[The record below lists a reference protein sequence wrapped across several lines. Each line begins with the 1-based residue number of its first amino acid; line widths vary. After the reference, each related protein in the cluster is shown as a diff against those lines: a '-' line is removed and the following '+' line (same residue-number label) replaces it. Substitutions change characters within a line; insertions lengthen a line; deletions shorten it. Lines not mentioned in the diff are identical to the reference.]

1 MFKQIPLLGELCV
14 MGKTHSEGTEHN
26 IYWNLGD
33 KVGNPF
39 EDSIYNVLVA
49 EFKPFLY
56 KDMKI
61 KQTPRKCDEGR
72 DIIIEFSCQTINLFG
87 ISFSKVEKG
96 IATIYIECKSTN
108 SCKSLRRE
116 KFFTSIDK
124 GSKKDIDF
132 YVLLTNSKIIPIDY
146 YDAEEL
152 LAGRGKNGIKF
163 ILIDQYLIAQ
173 YLKNKNHDLG
183 IIPSYEGEDTFY
195 LQYQVYTDELDDNK
209 YDIYFNFRNYDTNAR
224 NYTIDLLTDA
234 NWDTEEKS
242 FSFSIDSNCA
252 CSKKIS
258 LICECEN
265 EYKDLIF
272 KINSSQTETFINIKG
287 INLTANYTP
296 PFTGKYHQKILSSI
310 YDNILKL
317 NENRLFCLWGEA
329 GIGKSRIIYE
339 LRKKLTEGYHDI
351 YVESLVRNKSSTLA
365 KIWNFLIKKKYISDD
380 MENQCPQKLNDIII
394 NCNSQCRVAIII
406 IDDFHNSSPE
416 FIDQIKNL
424 YHHNKPVIF
433 ILCGRTDYTAG
444 NTAYYSFVQWTFD
457 NLKEQQWVFEVK
469 PLKSNETKNWI
480 RTMVKDLPQE
490 ALNTICQLSNN
501 NPLYVIQ
508 FIEYLLDEKIASVV
522 NKNTVR
528 IMDFGKLQAH
538 DYLPIDIEDI
548 YQKRINYLLSVSKEN
563 KTNYLRYL
571 FVLILFNGQLTIK
584 QTELNFDQDETI
596 VSFLLKRGFISRQK
610 NKYIF
615 YHESLKIYV
624 QRLLME
630 NEHYKI
636 NLSNYMFSLSQKTLS
651 GLSQYTKGRLY
662 LWHNDLDKAIELFA
676 PIIDLLRNI
685 NNISNLNIDFS
696 LYEYFDDILQIF
708 KNNDKYHELAKQTIK
723 GKIYTTL
730 HHYIPI
736 NAAIECDKCISYI
749 NSSPIL
755 KEDKEFLF
763 TLSTQKAHALLNS
776 GMNLEGELVLK
787 ELQAK
792 WLVSPNAMDYKAV
805 FDMLDRLCAVYIK
818 FNCYDIA
825 CDYNELELRM
835 SNGDN
840 ALSVLAYRT
849 RSKMFYLNNAKKS
862 EESLDKVDEILKSDI
877 SPRIQLNNNIYRAI
891 VDLTYNIKN
900 SYDEIIERIEDLTEI
915 AAEQNLNRSNIQ
927 SNMVLA
933 AAYLKR
939 GTFEDLKIA
948 KLKTKKAIDYSVRF
962 GIPSY
967 LWQLYNLLAIIDT
980 KLKNN
985 SNAIQKNFE
994 TAFDILNRQN
1004 LLYIGRQNLCYSNSL
1019 VISNFGF
1026 FLRRNAF
1033 QKNFNSKLSL
1043 VTYCESNVQV
1053 GTITNKRLT
1062 ENELT
1067 KCYEKA
1073 QQKELLFFSS
1083 NSEKLLRDDET
1094 GYFIALT

>member
-1 MFKQIPLLGELCV
+1 MPMLGELCV

-26 IYWNLGD
+26 VYWTLGD

-39 EDSIYNVLVA
+39 EDSIYNVLLT
-49 EFKPFLY
+49 ELKPFLY
-56 KDMKI
+56 KGMKI
-61 KQTPRKCDEGR
+61 KQTPRKCDGGK

-87 ISFSKVEKG
+87 ISFSKVEKET
-96 IATIYIECKSTN
+96 ATIYIECKSTN
-108 SCKSLRRE
+108 SCKPLRRE
-116 KFFTSIDK
+116 KFMTSIDK

-152 LAGRGKNGIKF
+152 LASRGNNGIKF
-163 ILIDQYLIAQ
+163 VLIDQYLVAQ
-173 YLKNKNHDLG
+173 YLKDKDHDLG

-209 YDIYFNFRNYDTNAR
+209 YDIYFNFRNYDTSAR

-258 LICECEN
+258 LICEYEN

-272 KINSSQTETFINIKG
+272 KINSEQTETFINIKG

-296 PFTGKYHQKILSSI
+296 PFTGKSYQKILSSI

-317 NENRLFCLWGEA
+317 NGNRLFCLWGEA
-329 GIGKSRIIYE
+329 GIGKTRIIYE
-339 LRKKLTEGYHDI
+339 LRKKLIEGYHDI
-351 YVESLVRNKSSTLA
+351 YVESLVRNNSSTIT
-365 KIWNFLIKKKYISDD
+365 KIWNFLVKKKYISND
-380 MENQCPQKLNDIII
+380 MANQCPHKLNDIIL
-394 NCNSQCRVAIII
+394 NCNNQSRVAIII

-416 FIDQIKNL
+416 LIEQIKNL
-424 YHHNKPVIF
+424 YRHNKPVIL

-480 RTMVKDLPQE
+480 RTMIKDLPQE
-490 ALNTICQLSNN
+490 VSKTICRLSNN
-501 NPLYVIQ
+501 NPLYIIQ

-522 NKNTVR
+522 NKTTVR
-528 IMDFGKLQAH
+528 IMDFGKFQAH
-538 DYLPIDIEDI
+538 DYLPTDINDI
-548 YQKRINYLLSVSKEN
+548 YRKRINHLLNVSN

-571 FVLILFNGQLTIK
+571 FILILFNGQLSIK
-584 QTELNFDQDETI
+584 KTELYFDQDETI
-596 VSFLLKRGFISRQK
+596 VSFLLKRGFISTQK
-610 NKYIF
+610 NKYTF
-615 YHESLKIYV
+615 YHESLKLYV
-624 QRLLME
+624 QKLLME
-630 NEHYKI
+630 NEDYKK
-636 NLSNYMFSLSQKTLS
+636 NLSNYMFGLPQKALS

-662 LWHNDLDKAIELFA
+662 LWHNNLDKSIELFT
-676 PIIDLLRNI
+676 PIIDSLRSI

-696 LYEYFDDILQIF
+696 LYEYFDDIIQIF
-708 KNNDKYHELAKQTIK
+708 KNNCKYRELVKQTIK

-749 NSSPIL
+749 NSSSIL
-755 KEDKEFLF
+755 NDDKELLF

-776 GMNLEGELVLK
+776 GRNLEGELVLK

-792 WLVSPNAMDYKAV
+792 WLVSSNTMDYKAV

-818 FNCYDIA
+818 FNCYDMA

-840 ALSVLAYRT
+840 ALCAIAYRT
-849 RSKMFYLNNAKKS
+849 RSKMFYLNNAEKS
-862 EESLDKVDEILKSDI
+862 MESLNKVDEILKSDV
-877 SPRIQLNNNIYRAI
+877 SPRIQLNNDIYRAI
-891 VDLTYNIKN
+891 VDLTYNIKD
-900 SYDEIIERIEDLTEI
+900 SYDEIIKRIESLTKI

-948 KLKTKKAIDYSVRF
+948 KQKTQKAIDYSIRF

-985 SNAIQKNFE
+985 SNAIQKSFE

-1026 FLRRNAF
+1026 FMRRNAF

-1043 VTYCESNVQV
+1043 VTYCESNAQV

-1073 QQKELLFFSS
+1073 QQKELLFSSS
-1083 NSEKLLRDDET
+1083 NSEKLLRDEET

>member
-1 MFKQIPLLGELCV
+1 

-26 IYWNLGD
+26 VYWDLGD

-49 EFKPFLY
+49 EFKPLLY
-56 KDMKI
+56 KNMKI
-61 KQTPRKCDEGR
+61 KQTPRKCDGGK

-87 ISFSKVEKG
+87 ISFSKVEKET
-96 IATIYIECKSTN
+96 ATIYIECKSTN
-108 SCKSLRRE
+108 SCKPLRRE
-116 KFFTSIDK
+116 KFMTSIDK
-124 GSKKDIDF
+124 GSKNDIDF

-152 LAGRGKNGIKF
+152 LVGRGNNGIKF
-163 ILIDQYLIAQ
+163 VLIDQYLVAQ
-173 YLKNKNHDLG
+173 YLKDKDHDLG

-195 LQYQVYTDELDDNK
+195 LQYQVYTDELDGNK
-209 YDIYFNFRNYDTNAR
+209 YDIYFNFRNYDKYAR

-252 CSKKIS
+252 CSRKIS
-258 LICECEN
+258 LICEYEN

-272 KINSSQTETFINIKG
+272 KINSEQTETFINIKG
-287 INLTANYTP
+287 LNLKADYTS
-296 PFTGKYHQKILSSI
+296 PFTGKFHKKVLFSI

-317 NENRLFCLWGEA
+317 NGNRLFCLWGEA
-329 GIGKSRIIYE
+329 GIGKTRIIYE
-339 LRKKLTEGYHDI
+339 LRKKLIEGYHDI
-351 YVESLVRNKSSTLA
+351 YVESLNRNNSSTIT
-365 KIWNFLIKKKYISDD
+365 KIWNFLVEKKYISDD
-380 MENQCPQKLNDIII
+380 MANQCPTKLNDIIL
-394 NCNSQCRVAIII
+394 NCNNQSRVAIII

-416 FIDQIKNL
+416 LIDQIKNL
-424 YHHNKPVIF
+424 YCHNKPVIL

-457 NLKEQQWVFEVK
+457 NLKDQQWVFEVT
-469 PLKSNETKNWI
+469 PLKANETKNWI
-480 RTMVKDLPQE
+480 RTMIKDLPQE

-501 NPLYVIQ
+501 NPLYIIQ

-522 NKNTVR
+522 NKTTVR
-528 IMDFGKLQAH
+528 IMDFGKFQAH
-538 DYLPIDIEDI
+538 DYLPTDIKDI
-548 YQKRINYLLSVSKEN
+548 YRKRINYLLNVSKKD
-563 KTNYLRYL
+563 KTKYLRYL
-571 FVLILFNGQLTIK
+571 FVLILFNGQLSIRK
-584 QTELNFDQDETI
+584 TELYFDQDETI
-596 VSFLLKRGFISRQK
+596 ISFLLKRGFVLTQR
-610 NKYIF
+610 NKYTF
-615 YHESLKIYV
+615 YHESLKLYV
-624 QRLLME
+624 QKLLTE
-630 NEHYKI
+630 NEQYKEEV
-636 NLSNYMFSLSQKTLS
+636 SNYMFSLPKNALS
-651 GLSQYTKGRLY
+651 GLPQYTKGRLY
-662 LWHNDLDKAIELFA
+662 LWYNNLDKAIEIFT
-676 PIIDLLRNI
+676 PIINSLKSV
-685 NNISNLNIDFS
+685 NNISNLDIDFS

-708 KNNDKYHELAKQTIK
+708 KNDNEYRELIKQTIK

-736 NAAIECDKCISYI
+736 NAVIECDKYISYI
-749 NSSPIL
+749 NSSPVL
-755 KEDKEFLF
+755 KDDNQKLPF
-763 TLSTQKAHALLNS
+763 TLLTQKAHALLNS

-792 WLVSPNAMDYKAV
+792 WLVSSNEMEPEAV
-805 FDMLDRLCAVYIK
+805 FDMLDRLCSVYIK

-825 CDYNELELRM
+825 CNYSELELRV
-835 SNGDN
+835 SDGNN
-840 ALSVLAYRT
+840 NLSAIAYRT
-849 RSKMFYLNNAKKS
+849 RSKLFYLNNLEKS
-862 EESLDKVDEILKSDI
+862 IESLNKVDEILKTDA
-877 SPRIQLNNNIYRAI
+877 SPRIQLNNDIYRAI
-891 VDLTYNIKN
+891 VDLTYNIS
-900 SYDEIIERIEDLTEI
+900 SYDEIIKRIEGLTET
-915 AAEQNLNRSNIQ
+915 ADELNLHRSNIQ

-948 KLKTKKAIDYSVRF
+948 KQKTQKAIDYSVRF

-985 SNAIQKNFE
+985 SNAIQKSFE

-1004 LLYIGRQNLCYSNSL
+1004 LLYIGRQSLCYSNSL
-1019 VISNFGF
+1019 VISNFAF

-1043 VTYCESNVQV
+1043 VTYCESNAQV
-1053 GTITNKRLT
+1053 GTITNKHLT

-1073 QQKELLFFSS
+1073 QQKELLFSS
-1083 NSEKLLRDDET
+1083 TNSEKLFRDEET